1 MERNRGRGGKQS
13 CRGDVNCRAHPSRAE
28 AVHIQI
34 KSRGSAHPR
43 GGKPKGEEVMLT
55 YLSCDLTKRRGRRRE
70 SISRDEGGPEE
81 GQEAQIKVANQWRRG
96 REARIEERSTWRDE
110 IGTYGSCRPAPR
122 FPPRAQLPQ

>member
-43 GGKPKGEEVMLT
+43 RGKPKGEEVMLT

-81 GQEAQIKVANQWRRG
+81 GQEAQIRVANQWRRG
-96 REARIEERSTWRDE
+96 REARIKERSAWKRWGLTLRDM
-110 IGTYGSCRPAPR
+110 
-122 FPPRAQLPQ
+122 

>member
-81 GQEAQIKVANQWRRG
+81 GQEAQSGSQISGEEEGRLESRKEARG
-96 REARIEERSTWRDE
+96 RD
-110 IGTYGSCRPAPR
+110 GV
-122 FPPRAQLPQ
+122 

>member
-13 CRGDVNCRAHPSRAE
+13 CRGDVNCKAHPSRAE

-55 YLSCDLTKRRGRRRE
+55 YLSCDLTKRRGRSRAT
-70 SISRDEGGPEE
+70 ISRDEGGPEE
-81 GQEAQIKVANQWRRG
+81 GRRRKSGSQISGEEEGRLESRKEARG
-96 REARIEERSTWRDE
+96 RD
-110 IGTYGSCRPAPR
+110 GV
-122 FPPRAQLPQ
+122 